1 MSPVIF
7 LLDPEFSLT
16 IFETSGYFSDSKGGC
31 ATVNLIGNF
40 TDFLPR
46 SAHGLTSIGFPTVFP
61 LSLRFSTTASLNHC
75 SDLRSEALALNILVT
90 VIIFL
95 VIRPRPV
102 VLFWCMVCI
111 GFWHITLFSQPRTYP
126 PDIADGFG
134 TFLPVLFVCYAFWRL
149 AFRFVLPAFSK
160 MPMEATILYLG
171 PYWATVLANLTTER
185 IPVDRLTAKDITAQR
200 GGLAALIIIVLVLLV
215 IAINQCR
222 VIRQTGWLPYYL
234 GWYLLGGL
242 VALVLALL
250 PTLQLR
256 LHHYILAMI
265 LMPGTAFPTRLSAI
279 CQGFLLGLFLNGTAA
294 FGFAS
299 ILQTAAQVNGSL
311 FSPAITNSANVPVRS
326 CDEMAHSAPT
336 SLVLS
341 PIRRILIPPYPSRIS
356 RYSGLHF
363 RVERAG
369 MDSRCW
375 WMTWNVMLAPVST
388 IL

>member
-1 MSPVIF
+1 LRCRYTGVSPVIL

-16 IFETSGYFSDSKGGC
+16 IFETSGYVSDSKGGC

-61 LSLRFSTTASLNHC
+61 LSLTFSTSASLHPC

-90 VIIFL
+90 VILFL
-95 VIRPRPV
+95 VIRPRPI

-160 MPMEATILYLG
+160 MPIEATILYLG

-185 IPVDRLTAKDITAQR
+185 IPIDRLTAKDITAQR

-215 IAINQCR
+215 ILINQCR

-242 VALVLALL
+242 VALILALL

-265 LMPGTAFPTRLSAI
+265 LIPSTAFPTRLSAI
-279 CQGFLLGLFLNGTAA
+279 YQGFLLGLFLNGTAA

-311 FSPAITNSANVPVRS
+311 FSRD
-326 CDEMAHSAPT
+326 CQ
-336 SLVLS
+336 
-341 PIRRILIPPYPSRIS
+341 
-356 RYSGLHF
+356 
-363 RVERAG
+363 
-369 MDSRCW
+369 
-375 WMTWNVMLAPVST
+375 
-388 IL
+388 